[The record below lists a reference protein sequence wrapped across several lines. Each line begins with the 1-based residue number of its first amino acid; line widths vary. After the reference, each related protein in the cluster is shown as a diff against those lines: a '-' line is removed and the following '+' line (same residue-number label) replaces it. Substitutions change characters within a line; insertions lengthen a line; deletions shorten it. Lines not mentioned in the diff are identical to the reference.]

1 VAIQYLAAVDPCP
14 HADLLVKVDPFAA
27 NPLSFLIVAAE
38 SQSCTVLTIYVLF
51 TFKVYEF

>member
-51 TFKVYEF
+51 IFKVYEF